1 MKRQRGVTLMELMT
15 VVGVIGILSSIAYPA
30 YVEQARRGKR
40 ASAKAMLA
48 EVLQNQERFY
58 SENNTFTVAMADMG
72 YGGGPYVSENGTH
85 TITLAAGPSGDIAT
99 SVSISA
105 TPVAADAKCG
115 VLTLTS
121 TQARTASGTE
131 PAICW

>member
-15 VVGVIGILSSIAYPA
+15 VVGVIGILSAIAYPA

-40 ASAKAMLA
+40 ASAKAMLT
-48 EVLQNQERFY
+48 EVLQNEERFY
-58 SENNTFTVAMADMG
+58 SENNTFTITMADMG
-72 YGGGPYVSENGTH
+72 YGGGPYTSENGTH
-85 TITLAAGPSGDIAT
+85 TITLAAGPSGSIAT

-105 TPVAADAKCG
+105 APVAGDAKCG
-115 VLTLTS
+115 TMTLTS
-121 TQARTASGTE
+121 TQARSASGSE